1 MTEHHVPL
9 RQPFRAGGADEV
21 LRERFG
27 DLGSVKPR
35 DDRRAS
41 EAQGEGRQHQV
52 MQAVGDTPQK
62 REGRVDRRR
71 RSTHG
76 EPTEPLPEH
85 EHHHEAEPE
94 DRHGKNRQRGRRE
107 RVIES
112 GIRRG
117 ALGRADH
124 DPHRETDAECRNRE
138 KHGVGQG
145 LTYDLAHRSV
155 KRERLPEVATCDVG
169 EITEILPVERP
180 VEPPIATVLGDD
192 LR

>member
-1 MTEHHVPL
+1 M
-9 RQPFRAGGADEV
+9 
-21 LRERFG
+21 RERFG

-41 EAQGEGRQHQV
+41 EAQGEGRQYQV
-52 MQAVGDTPQK
+52 MQAVGDTPQE
-62 REGRVDRRR
+62 REVIVNRRC

-76 EPTEPLPEH
+76 EPTKPLPEH

-94 DRHGKNRQRGRRE
+94 DRHRKNRQRGCRE

-112 GIRRG
+112 GIRRD
-117 ALGRADH
+117 ALCGADH
-124 DPHRETDAECRNRE
+124 HPHRETDAKCRNRE
-138 KHGVGQG
+138 KDGVGQR

-155 KRERLPEVATCDVG
+155 QRKRLPEVATCDVG